1 MTLYSF
7 GATLADMSKL
17 SPAAPNNPAPDIE
30 PGDVHQDLRLAYWT
44 VWRLAYGRRSM
55 FLSKHGGEPLD
66 VPTADIAEDAHLE
79 AVTVVREMIE
89 MGVGRES
96 GGSCPLRG
104 VPCPDHGFVHGAEAE
119 ELRKGIEQ
127 VLLDHRD
134 DTYVC
139 NTFGSLRGLLER
151 VDARDSLA
159 FCETRRKKP

>member
-17 SPAAPNNPAPDIE
+17 SPEAPDNQTSDPE
-30 PGDVHQDLRLAYWT
+30 PCAARPDLHPAYWI
-44 VWRLAYGRRSM
+44 VWRSAYDRWAM
-55 FLSKHGGEPLD
+55 FLSKDGRRPVARG
-66 VPTADIAEDAHLE
+66 VAEDAHLE
-79 AVTVVREMIE
+79 AVAVVREMTD

-104 VPCPDHGFVHGAEAE
+104 VPCPEHGFVHGAEAE

-134 DTYVC
+134 DTYAC
-139 NTFGSLRGLLER
+139 DTFGSLRDLLER